1 MSEHAATTPHP
12 DLKQLEAR
20 GWALL
25 EQKKYDAAIKAFDRV
40 FKQQADNIA
49 AFQGKIAALRKKR
62 DFAAAGALLDKALA
76 AHPEHP
82 GILSE
87 RAWLFVEQKKYED
100 AIAAFDG
107 VLKLHPRDENMLLW
121 KIALLRNL
129 RRFDDAA
136 QSISNAEKLFP
147 HSLRL
152 CNERAW
158 LHFHQLQQDQ
168 AIAIFDRV
176 LEQHPHDD
184 SALQGKIAS
193 LRTMARYAE
202 ATELVDAALADAA
215 LRDRGDS
222 PGLYS
227 ERGWVHFEQACYAE
241 AESDFRLA
249 LTLTP
254 DDPHAHVNLA
264 WALLRQQTDAKL
276 DAAAH
281 HCRAA
286 LAQDGHLAEAYGCL
300 GNVAF
305 KRGRVREAEACF
317 LRSIECD
324 PARGSYADLGA
335 LYNQMGRY
343 DEAKAKLDLALQH
356 NPDDVYARIE
366 LGELY
371 LQTGK
376 IDAAVRELRWAAAID
391 PDHPGPCK
399 ALAIGLMEAGKLTE
413 AEKLLRNAI
422 RRLDQSRRWELHLM
436 LCRLLTRIGDDTND
450 AQWYEEAL
458 KEVKTAIRLQP
469 RHAAPYFY
477 GGIVRFKLADY
488 RAALGNFRRCL
499 QQGEDG
505 ERGERGEEGEHRL
518 DAELNIRRVQA
529 LMARENKG
537 RRVGFLTSFFL
548 AGVFLIQLIALW
560 VLRLNTAV
568 VTDTMLTVLLPILL
582 GLMVVAVVLPWLSRL
597 KLTGLEAELSEP
609 APAQPSGPK
618 GAIGEIGFGSVLP
631 KSI

>member
-1 MSEHAATTPHP
+1 MSEHPATTPHP
-12 DLKQLEAR
+12 DMKALEAR
-20 GWALL
+20 SWALL
-25 EQKKYDAAIKAFDRV
+25 EQKKYDAAIKSFDRL

-62 DFAAAGALLDKALA
+62 DFVAAGALLDKALEH
-76 AHPEHP
+76 HPGHL

-87 RAWLFVEQKKYED
+87 RAWLFVEQKKYDD

-107 VLKLHPRDENMLLW
+107 VLKVHPRDENVLLW

-129 RRFDDAA
+129 RRFDEAA
-136 QSISNAEKLFP
+136 QLIAAAEKLAP

-152 CNERAW
+152 NNECGW

-168 AIAIFDRV
+168 ALAIFERV
-176 LEQHPHDD
+176 LQQDPHDV

-193 LRTMARYAE
+193 LRTMARYGEAAE
-202 ATELVDAALADAA
+202 LAEAA
-215 LRDRGDS
+215 LRDPVKS

-227 ERGWVHFEQACYAE
+227 ERGWIHFEQACYGE
-241 AESDFRLA
+241 AESDFRLVLA
-249 LTLTP
+249 LTP

-264 WALLRQQTDAKL
+264 WALLRQQSEAKL
-276 DAAAH
+276 DAAAR

-286 LAQDGHLAEAYGCL
+286 LALDAHLPAAYGCL
-300 GNVAF
+300 GNIAF

-317 LRSIECD
+317 LRSIESD
-324 PARGSYADLGA
+324 PAHGSYADLGA
-335 LYNQMGRY
+335 LYIQMGRHK
-343 DEAKAKLDLALQH
+343 EAKEKLDLALQN

-371 LQTGK
+371 LQTGNVSE
-376 IDAAVRELRWAAAID
+376 AVCELRWAAAID
-391 PDHPGPCK
+391 PHHPGPCK

-413 AEKLLRNAI
+413 AEKLLRNAL
-422 RRLDQSRRWELHLM
+422 RRLDQNQRWELHLM

-450 AQWYEEAL
+450 PQWYEEAL
-458 KEVKTAIRLQP
+458 TQANTALRLQP
-469 RHAAPYFY
+469 QHTAPYFY
-477 GGIVRFKLADY
+477 GGIVRFKLGDY
-488 RAALGNFRRCL
+488 RIALYNFRRCL
-499 QQGEDG
+499 HEGDG
-505 ERGERGEEGEHRL
+505 EGEGEHRL

-529 LMARENKG
+529 LMSRERKG
-537 RRVGFLTSFFL
+537 RRVGFFASFFL
-548 AGVFLIQLIALW
+548 AGVFLMQLIGLW
-560 VLRLNTAV
+560 VLRLNTDA

-582 GLMVVAVVLPWLSRL
+582 GLMVVAILLPWLSRL

-618 GAIGEIGFGSVLP
+618 GAIGEIGFGSVSP

>member
-1 MSEHAATTPHP
+1 MSGHGVTASRHDIKTME
-12 DLKQLEAR
+12 QR

-25 EQKKYDAAIKAFDRV
+25 ERKKYDAAIKSFDRI
-40 FKQQADNIA
+40 FMLQADNIA

-62 DFAAAGALLDKALA
+62 DFAAAGALLDQALLH
-76 AHPEHP
+76 HPGHL

-87 RAWLFVEQKKYED
+87 RAWLFVEQKKYDD

-107 VLKLHPRDENMLLW
+107 VLRVHQRDENMLLW

-136 QSISNAEKLFP
+136 QSLSAAEKLFP

-152 CNERAW
+152 RNERAW

-168 AIAIFDRV
+168 AIAMFDRV
-176 LEQHPHDD
+176 LEQDPHDD

-193 LRTMARYAE
+193 LRTLGRYFE
-202 ATELVDAALADAA
+202 ATELANKALY
-215 LRDRGDS
+215 LLGPDS
-222 PGLYS
+222 GKSSGIYS
-227 ERGWVHFEQACYAE
+227 ERGWIHFEQACYDQ
-241 AESDFRLA
+241 AESDFSDALA
-249 LTLTP
+249 LTP

-264 WALLRQQTDAKL
+264 WALLRQQTEAKL

-281 HCRAA
+281 HCHAA
-286 LAQDGHLAEAYGCL
+286 LALDAHLPAAYGCL

-335 LYNQMGRY
+335 LYIQMGRH
-343 DEAKAKLDLALQH
+343 DEAKAKLDLALQN
-356 NPDDVYARIE
+356 NPDDAYARIE

-376 IDAAVRELRWAAAID
+376 VNDAVRELRWAAAID
-391 PDHPGPCK
+391 PDHAGPCK

-422 RRLDQSRRWELHLM
+422 RRLDENQRWELHLM

-450 AQWYEEAL
+450 SQWYEEAL
-458 KEVKTAIRLQP
+458 KEVNTAIWLQP
-469 RHAAPYFY
+469 QHAAPYFY
-477 GGIVRFKLADY
+477 GGIVRFKLAHY
-488 RAALGNFRRCL
+488 RAALNNFRRCL
-499 QQGEDG
+499 REGKEG
-505 ERGERGEEGEHRL
+505 EGEHAL

-529 LMARENKG
+529 LMSRENKG
-537 RRVGFLTSFFL
+537 RRVGFFASFFL
-548 AGVFLIQLIALW
+548 AGVFLTQLIVLW
-560 VLRLNTAV
+560 VLRLNTDA

-582 GLMVVAVVLPWLSRL
+582 GLMVVAILLPWLSRL

-618 GAIGEIGFGSVLP
+618 GAIGEIGFGSVSP